1 MANTYTSVY
10 NMTLPEIGSA
20 NNSWGQL
27 LNDNFNNV
35 VDPEIFARLD
45 RTWLKG
51 KTITVS
57 FNTSNQITSSTAN
70 VFRNLAVGDR
80 LLVTGADSSASIAG
94 KNRGEFVISAKSSN
108 NQTLNMLKMNGSDS
122 AGFRNESSVT
132 VTISLV
138 PPNIPERSGTD
149 SLVQRIYPFI
159 PGEIRMYAGFNT
171 ESANG
176 VTGLGSDNSSGNPRY
191 HWLYCNGGSVNTYTY
206 RDLHKVISNKFG
218 GTAYNAGTTDALG
231 ASSTFKL
238 PDLRGRVPRGL
249 GQGYIGSATASG
261 TAPPSSGTELRDTT
275 NLGSF
280 GGADSFTLSI
290 GNIPQHNHNVP
301 EQTITSGTT
310 PSVTAFTTETAGA
323 HRHRYTN
330 DDMPNAGSSPN
341 NIYRDGN
348 TGHAYDAH
356 STGNHNHS
364 YWFQTTQHPAHS
376 HTGNIPDHSHEV
388 TITAQD
394 TGNAGSANPSAVSS
408 FNPYLVVNFIIAS

>member
-27 LNDNFNNV
+27 LNDNFQNV

-70 VFRNLAVGDR
+70 MFRNIAVGDR
-80 LLVTGADSSASIAG
+80 LFVTGADSSASIAG
-94 KNRGEFVISAKSSN
+94 KNRGEFVVAQKSSN

-122 AGFRNESSVT
+122 AGFRNESNVS

-138 PPNIPERSGTD
+138 LPNIPERSGTD
-149 SLVQRIYPFI
+149 SLSQRIYPFI

-231 ASSTFKL
+231 ASTVFKL

-249 GQGYIGSATASG
+249 GQGYVGTATASG
-261 TAPPSSGTELRDTT
+261 SAPPTSGTELRDTT
-275 NLGSF
+275 NLGAF
-280 GGADSFTLSI
+280 GGADNTTLVI
-290 GNIPQHNHNVP
+290 GNIPQHKHNVP

-310 PSVTAFTTETAGA
+310 PSSTAFTTSHIGG
-323 HRHRYTN
+323 HRHRFIG
-330 DDMPNAGSSPN
+330 DDMPEHGTGTGRV
-341 NIYRDGN
+341 YRDGHI
-348 TGHAYDAH
+348 GGYDAH
-356 STGNHNHS
+356 STGLNYLKWWRTSEEGGH
-364 YWFQTTQHPAHS
+364 Q
-376 HTGNIPDHSHEV
+376 HTGNIPNHSHDV

-394 TGNAGSANPSAVSS
+394 TENAGSANPTSVNT

>member
-20 NNSWGQL
+20 NNTWGQL

-35 VDPEIFARLD
+35 VDPEIFARVD

-51 KTITVS
+51 KSLTVS

-94 KNRGEFVISAKSSN
+94 KNRGEFVVSAKSSN

-122 AGFRNESSVT
+122 AGFVNENNVT
-132 VTISLV
+132 VTISLAS
-138 PPNIPERSGTD
+138 PNIPERSGTD

-218 GTAYNAGTTDALG
+218 GTAYTAGTTDALG
-231 ASSTFKL
+231 ASSTFTL

-249 GQGYIGSATASG
+249 GQGYVGSATASG
-261 TAPPSSGTELRDTT
+261 TAPPASGTSLRDTT

-280 GGADSFTLSI
+280 GGADNVTMAPTNLPQHVHV
-290 GNIPQHNHNVP
+290 IPQ
-301 EQTITSGTT
+301 QTVTSGTT
-310 PSVTAFTTETAGA
+310 PSTTSFTTSSENA

-341 NIYRDGN
+341 NIYRDGS

-356 STGNHNHS
+356 STGSHNHS
-364 YWFQTTQHPAHS
+364 FWYQTTQTPAHS
-376 HTGNIPDHSHEV
+376 HTGDIPDHSHSV
-388 TITAQD
+388 TIPQQNSNTAGQATPTAMD
-394 TGNAGSANPSAVSS
+394 T